1 MLIIYRKRSIEKIIT
16 RGREIDSFPLS
27 VDIIIPQLRRNEEV
41 YCVVY
46 SSEKSTWRYIDD
58 IVALNSI
65 LSYVNGSKDRS
76 IKFILINRCT
86 HRSIIRKEVS
96 VFYVSKRL
104 A

>member
-1 MLIIYRKRSIEKIIT
+1 MLIIYRKRNIEKIMT

-27 VDIIIPQLRRNEEV
+27 VDVIIPQIRQKEEV

-46 SSEKSTWRYIDD
+46 SGERSTWRYIDD

-65 LSYVNGSKDRS
+65 LSYVNGSKNRS
-76 IKFILINRCT
+76 IKFILMNRWT
-86 HRSIIRKEVS
+86 HRSIIRKELS
-96 VFYVSKRL
+96 VFYISKRL